1 MTTPIALNLNS
12 MVKPEQ
18 SVEFDYPGFEGF
30 KVTLCYLGR
39 EKLNNIRKACVIKK
53 VTKTGVEDSLDLDK
67 FNKLYSE
74 AVIKDWSGFKLSYV
88 SNMMLVNLPE
98 NVDQETCLEFT
109 AANAEALLKHSTE
122 FDTFVT
128 STLGELANFTK
139 HG

>member
-1 MTTPIALNLNS
+1 MLPIALNLNS

-18 SVEFDYPGFEGF
+18 SVEFDYPGFTDF

-53 VTKTGVEDSLDLDK
+53 ITKQGVEDGLDLDK
-67 FNKLYSE
+67 FNKLYSQ
-74 AVIKDWSGFKLSYV
+74 AVIKGWSGFKLSYV
-88 SNMMLVNLPE
+88 SQLMLVTLPDE
-98 NVDQETCLEFT
+98 VNQDTPLEYT
-109 AANAEALLKHSTE
+109 VENAEALLKHSTD

-128 STLGELANFTK
+128 SMLSDLANFTK